1 VLVQIVFGVH
11 ASSASV
17 HVPFMSLD
25 GLALTVGVGA
35 VGMLVGRATKLPAGA
50 LLGPMLIAAAL
61 TLTGV
66 TDGTQVP
73 NLFRQVAYAAIG
85 VQVGLRFT
93 GESLRVARDVLPRV
107 LLTVVVLL
115 AVCGLLGVA
124 LAAVSGESQLSGY
137 LATTPG
143 GLYAVLGVA
152 IAGGANTTFVLAVQ
166 ALRLFAM
173 LLAAP
178 ALVRRLA
185 TRAGSTVG
193 SATGRST

>member
-1 VLVQIVFGVH
+1 
-11 ASSASV
+11 
-17 HVPFMSLD
+17 MSTG

-35 VGMLVGRATKLPAGA
+35 VGMVVGRVTKLPAGA

-61 TLTGV
+61 TLAGV

-73 NLFRQVAYAAIG
+73 NAFRQVAYAAIG

-93 GESLRVARDVLPRV
+93 REALRVARDILPRV
-107 LLTVVVLL
+107 LLTVIALL
-115 AVCGLLGVA
+115 TACALLGVA
-124 LAAVSGESQLSGY
+124 LAEVSGESQLTGY

-178 ALVRRLA
+178 PLVRRLA
-185 TRAGSTVG
+185 RRSAGSTVG